1 MALIIQALFPKLV
14 FTISLSRG
22 LPIMKSIPQ
31 KNQNQINHSITT
43 NSSNMPV
50 EHLESLQ
57 KKVSIPSK
65 WGFGE
70 RLVPEFMAN
79 DPASQK
85 ITKIHLQHYEIA
97 ARYVPQRRVLDIACG
112 AGYGSQILHIAGASK
127 VVGVDVSPDTIQYA
141 QQHYSASG
149 IEFVCSDAEQ
159 FEYSEP
165 FDVIVSF
172 ETLEHLRYPEKF
184 LERIR
189 SYLAPKGE
197 FLLSVPLGETRHFD
211 PYHLHKYTQGE
222 IFALL
227 EKAGFLI
234 NLYRCDD
241 LFLSRSD
248 LKHWEKL
255 YPEAPQPSAYEL
267 LFTNRGRRVMYD
279 LIFRGGFKFQQLLV
293 STSVADNSVNS

>member
-1 MALIIQALFPKLV
+1 MKQKHN
-14 FTISLSRG
+14 ISREQ
-22 LPIMKSIPQ
+22 PV
-31 KNQNQINHSITT
+31 T
-43 NSSNMPV
+43 SSSTAASTEDLNN
-50 EHLESLQ
+50 LQ
-57 KKVSIPSK
+57 VKVSIPST
-65 WGFGE
+65 WELGE
-70 RLVPEFMAN
+70 RLVPDKMAS
-79 DPASQK
+79 DPASRK
-85 ITKIHLQHYEIA
+85 IVEINFHHYKIA
-97 ARYVPQRRVLDIACG
+97 GRYVRGKRVLDIACG
-112 AGYGSQILHIAGASK
+112 VGYGSQILHLAGASR
-127 VVGVDVSPDTIQYA
+127 VVGVDVCPDTIQYA

-149 IEFVCSDAEQ
+149 IDFVCSDAEH
-159 FEYSEP
+159 FEYPEP
-165 FDVIVSF
+165 FDVVVSF

-189 SYLAPKGE
+189 RSLAPKGE

-248 LKHWEKL
+248 LEHWEKL
-255 YPEAPQPSAYEL
+255 YPEAPQPSVYEL
-267 LFTNRGRRVMYD
+267 LFTNRGRRVLSD